1 MRARIDIALGQYLGG
16 IAYAIDVIAL
26 ISALGAIG
34 SLPALLNALTRYAKV
49 AIRWLQGLRS
59 RSGASAVSRPVQ

>member
-1 MRARIDIALGQYLGG
+1 MRARIDMALGQYLGG

-49 AIRWLQGLRS
+49 AIRWSQGLRS